1 MPTSRALKRRAL
13 ALLPARLVFF
23 RGPRTAKRLALSFD
37 DGPHELTGEY
47 LRVLDELDVP
57 ATFFLM
63 GDLLEQ
69 APHML
74 KRYIER
80 GHQVASHGYDH
91 SAFPSLSFDQLRL
104 QLEKTNAALGAQPTP
119 RPWVRPPYQK
129 LTPKTLI
136 SLARLGVTIAL
147 SSVDSRDYGDT
158 AASDIVAACTRDT
171 IGPGDI
177 FMFHEGLPG
186 TLAALPAIVAHWRA
200 QGYEFVTM
208 ADLMQLA

>member
-1 MPTSRALKRRAL
+1 MPTSSALKRRAL
-13 ALLPARLVFF
+13 ALLPTRLVFF
-23 RGPRTAKRLALSFD
+23 RGPTTAKRLALSFD
-37 DGPHELTGEY
+37 DGPHELTEAY
-47 LRVLDELDVP
+47 LSLLDELDVP

-63 GDLLEQ
+63 GDLLEK

-74 KRYIER
+74 GRYIAR

-91 SAFPSLSFDQLRL
+91 SPFPSLTFDQLRL

-119 RPWVRPPYQK
+119 RPWVRPPYQR
-129 LTPKTLI
+129 LTPTTI
-136 SLARLGVTIAL
+136 VSLARLGVTIAL
-147 SSVDSRDYGDT
+147 SSVDSRDYGGT
-158 AASDIVAACTRDT
+158 AAADIIATCTRAD

-177 FMFHEGLPG
+177 FMFHEGQTN

-208 ADLMQLA
+208 ADLMQLT